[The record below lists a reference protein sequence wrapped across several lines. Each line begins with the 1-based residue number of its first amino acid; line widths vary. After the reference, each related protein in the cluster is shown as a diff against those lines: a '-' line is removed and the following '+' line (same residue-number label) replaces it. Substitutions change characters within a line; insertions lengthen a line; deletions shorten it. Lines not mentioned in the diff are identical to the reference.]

1 MSAEGHRRI
10 ADDHDAVGAARCVT
24 SASFA
29 VPRAFVPSAWIEH
42 APFAF
47 WVVEAL
53 QPRRL
58 VELGT
63 YAGFSYLVF
72 CQAVRRAAL
81 DTACFAIDTWEGDD
95 HGGRYGPKVL
105 RRLRRVHDRKY
116 GGFSRLIRSTFDG
129 ANPDFAD
136 RSIDL
141 LHIDG
146 FHTYEAVKHD
156 FEAWLPKL
164 SDRAVVLFHDT
175 NVRKADFGV
184 FRLWE
189 ELQTQ
194 FPSFEFRHGFGLGV
208 LGVGRDLPKPLAAL
222 FAAAK
227 NPEQAE
233 TTRLIYAGLGSA
245 TLACAAERPR
255 TPRNFLGKLRRSLR
269 SGPALRARRRLRRM
283 TGATPPLRG
292 LRVLIVGIL
301 VMPQCAKYRVW
312 QKKQM
317 LESLGCTCTVIDWTE
332 LGRAREALVGHDI
345 VIFYRVR
352 AEPAHIAL
360 VAEARRRGLAT
371 VAELDDT
378 IFDRTIYRAN
388 SNLERASPALRDS
401 VLADTPHY
409 RAMLAACQYAIAST
423 RPLARALRQA
433 GAADVYLVEN
443 GLDDETAGIAAGLP
457 AARRAEGPGANIR
470 IVYGSAS
477 DTHDVDFEV
486 AAPAL
491 ALTLKS
497 HPQVRLCLAG
507 YLKIP
512 PALAEWSDRIER
524 HEFMDFAGWLALLAC
539 CDINIVPLVDNA
551 FNDAKSNIK
560 YIEASMVGIP
570 SVCAPHEPYVGII
583 DHGVNGFLA
592 KTTLE
597 WQAALERLVM
607 DAELRRQIGTAARRT
622 VEARYAAASIAAQ
635 QLAPMLK
642 EIASRLPG

>member
-1 MSAEGHRRI
+1 MSARGHRRSP
-10 ADDHDAVGAARCVT
+10 DDDAAPGAARLVT

-29 VPRAFVPSAWIEH
+29 IPQDFLPSAWIEH
-42 APFAF
+42 ASFAF
-47 WVVEAL
+47 WIVEAL
-53 QPRRL
+53 RPRRL

-95 HGGRYGPKVL
+95 HAGRYGPKVL
-105 RRLRRVHDRKY
+105 RGLRRRHDRKY
-116 GGFSRLIRSTFDG
+116 RAFSRLIQSTFDR

-136 RSIDL
+136 CSIDL

-146 FHTYEAVKHD
+146 FHTYEAVRHD
-156 FEAWLPKL
+156 FEIWLPKL

-175 NVRKADFGV
+175 HVRQADFGV

-208 LGVGRDLPKPLAAL
+208 LGVGRDLPKTLTDLFDAARD
-222 FAAAK
+222 
-227 NPEQAE
+227 PEEAE
-233 TTRLIYAGLGSA
+233 TIRLIYAGLGA
-245 TLACAAERPR
+245 ANLARAAERRR
-255 TPRNFLGKLRRSLR
+255 TPRNFLAKLRRSLR
-269 SGPALRARRRLRRM
+269 PKPVTRARRWATRM
-283 TGATPPLRG
+283 TGATPP

-317 LESLGCTCTVIDWTE
+317 LESLGCACTVIDWTE
-332 LGRAREALVGHDI
+332 LGRAREALASHDT

-352 AEPAHIAL
+352 AEAGHIAL
-360 VAEARRRGLAT
+360 IAEARRRGLIT
-371 VAELDDT
+371 VAEIDDT
-378 IFDRTIYRAN
+378 IFDRAIYRAN
-388 SNLERASPALRDS
+388 SNLERVSPGLRQS

-409 RAMLAACQYAIAST
+409 RAMLAVCQYAIAST
-423 RPLARALRQA
+423 RPLGRALHEA
-433 GAADVYLVEN
+433 GAAEVYLVEN
-443 GLDDETAGIAAGLP
+443 GLDQETVRIAAGV
-457 AARRAEGPGANIR
+457 RAVRGAEKPDRIIR
-470 IVYGSAS
+470 IIYGSAS
-477 DTHDVDFEV
+477 DTHDADFEV
-486 AAPAL
+486 AAGAL

-524 HEFMDFAGWLALLAC
+524 YEFTDFPAWLALIGR
-539 CDINIVPLVDNA
+539 CDVNIVPLVDNA

-560 YIEASMVGIP
+560 YIEASMVEIP
-570 SVCAPHEPYVGII
+570 SVCSPREPYASII
-583 DHGVNGFLA
+583 DHGHNGFLA
-592 KTTLE
+592 ETTAE
-597 WQAALERLVM
+597 WQTALERLLV
-607 DAELRRQIGTAARRT
+607 DRELRRQMGAAARGT
-622 VEARYAAASIAAQ
+622 VEARYAAASIAACE
-635 QLAPMLK
+635 LAPMLK
-642 EIASRLPG
+642 EFAGRLGG

>member
-1 MSAEGHRRI
+1 MSAQGDRRRP
-10 ADDHDAVGAARCVT
+10 DDDDAAGAARFVT

-29 VPRAFVPSAWIEH
+29 IPEAFVRSAWIEH

-47 WVVEAL
+47 WIVEAL
-53 QPRRL
+53 RPRRL

-95 HGGRYGPKVL
+95 HAGRYGPKVL
-105 RRLRRVHDRKY
+105 RRLRRRHDRRY
-116 GGFSRLIRSTFDG
+116 GAFSRLIRSTFDR

-156 FEAWLPKL
+156 FETWLPKL

-175 NVRKADFGV
+175 DVRETDFGV

-194 FPSFEFRHGFGLGV
+194 FPSFEFRHGYGLGV
-208 LGVGRDLPKPLAAL
+208 LGVGRDLPKPLTDLFEAARD
-222 FAAAK
+222 
-227 NPEQAE
+227 PEEAE
-233 TTRLIYAGLGSA
+233 TIALIYAGLGA
-245 TLACAAERPR
+245 ADVVRAAERRR
-255 TPRNFLGKLRRSLR
+255 TARNFLAKLRRGFRPNPVTRAWRWATRLT
-269 SGPALRARRRLRRM
+269 GAPPALRA
-283 TGATPPLRG
+283 

-312 QKKQM
+312 QKKAM
-317 LESLGCTCTVIDWTE
+317 LESLGCACTVFDWTDI
-332 LGRAREALVGHDI
+332 GRAREALASHDI
-345 VIFYRVR
+345 VVFYRVR
-352 AEPAHIAL
+352 AEPWHIAL
-360 VAEARRRGLAT
+360 AAEARRRGLIT
-371 VAELDDT
+371 VAEIDDT
-378 IFDRTIYRAN
+378 IFDRAIYRAN
-388 SNLERASPALRDS
+388 RNLEHASPGLRES

-409 RAMLAACQYAIAST
+409 RAMLAVCQYAIAST
-423 RPLARALRQA
+423 RSLGRALHEA
-433 GAADVYLVEN
+433 GAADVHLVEN
-443 GLDDETAGIAAGLP
+443 GLDEETVRIAAGVR
-457 AARRAEGPGANIR
+457 AARGAQMPDGIIR
-470 IVYGSAS
+470 IIYGSGS
-477 DTHDVDFEV
+477 DTHDADFEV
-486 AAPAL
+486 AAEAL

-507 YLKIP
+507 YPKVP

-524 HEFMDFAGWLALLAC
+524 HAFMDFAAWLALLGR

-560 YIEASMVGIP
+560 YIEAAMVEIP
-570 SVCAPHEPYVGII
+570 SACSPREPYASII
-583 DHGVNGFLA
+583 DHGRNGFLA
-592 KTTLE
+592 ETTVE
-597 WQAALERLVM
+597 WQTALERLVI
-607 DAELRRQIGTAARRT
+607 DAERRRQMGAAARRT
-622 VEARYAAASIAAQ
+622 VEARYAADSIAAAE
-635 QLAPMLK
+635 LAPMLK
-642 EIASRLPG
+642 EFAGRRGG